1 LAVKQVF
8 TQLSSLVKDSGKL
21 EHELLQKGKALARF
35 GQFDRLWGAKHLS
48 LATKVLLL
56 LLLLQLLQL

>member
-1 LAVKQVF
+1 MKQVF